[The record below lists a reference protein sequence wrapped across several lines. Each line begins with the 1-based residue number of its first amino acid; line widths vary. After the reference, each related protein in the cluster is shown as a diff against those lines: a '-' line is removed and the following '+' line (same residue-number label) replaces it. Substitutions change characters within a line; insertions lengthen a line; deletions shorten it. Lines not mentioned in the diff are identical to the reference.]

1 MDATLVTVAYAHP
14 LLERDSMPKTLRI
27 MICANDA
34 WRITGE
40 RKFNLKRL
48 NLVSLPFC
56 FVLDEG
62 QTKTLM
68 HGVPRQI
75 AIGPFK
81 NAGIAAAKSGRS
93 AVPMDTALMVLLISL
108 DLLTAHHLML
118 HMDHRTV
125 HPVVLRTAH
134 RMDLRTAHLMDLRT
148 ARLLDLLMVHL
159 TTITRLD
166 P

>member
-48 NLVSLPFC
+48 NL
-56 FVLDEG
+56 
-62 QTKTLM
+62 
-68 HGVPRQI
+68 I